1 MDLNPLNLEQ
11 HFELMIAGSASGT
24 LSLAT
29 VCEGISL

>member
-11 HFELMIAGSASGT
+11 HFGLITAGSASGT
-24 LSLAT
+24 LPLAT